1 MWNNNN
7 DNMMMQNQFM
17 NLNESKIDEII
28 KPFQEKIK
36 ILEDEIRQ
44 KDLEIARLK
53 FKLYQKNEINP
64 NQQFFNNNMNQMN
77 NPMNKMNNPMN
88 QMNNPM
94 NQMNNPMNQMNF
106 MNNQINQMMMNQ
118 IQMNQMNQ
126 NQQESIEFLAIEF
139 IMEDGK
145 KIFVQSKSDDKIENL
160 LNKFYCKTMFENG
173 SYDFFVKKELNNY
186 STIKENGINRKD
198 NLIFV
203 EKKKLN
209 DTSSK
214 NNNNLNIKNNCQI
227 LGERIQLFFN
237 ASSGLKVKIIIGKNN
252 TFKDAAIT
260 YFNKLGLDISRV
272 GKDFVFLFNG
282 IKLDFDDKRNL
293 GTFIHNLSFIT
304 VVDNNNI
311 IGGLKFVNQKF
322 NNF

>member
-1 MWNNNN
+1 MWNYNNH
-7 DNMMMQNQFM
+7 NMMMQNQFM

-64 NQQFFNNNMNQMN
+64 NQQFFNNNMNQIN
-77 NPMNKMNNPMN
+77 YPISQINYPMN
-88 QMNNPM
+88 QMNC
-94 NQMNNPMNQMNF
+94 
-106 MNNQINQMMMNQ
+106 MNNQINQKMTNQ

-126 NQQESIEFLAIEF
+126 NKQESYELLEIKF
-139 IMEDGK
+139 IMEDRK
-145 KIFVQSKSDDKIENL
+145 KIIVLSNFDDKIENL
-160 LNKFYCKTMFENG
+160 LNAFYYKSKFEEG

-227 LGERIQLFFN
+227 LGERIQLFFQ
-237 ASSGLKVKIIIGKNN
+237 ASSGLKASIYIGKNN
-252 TFKDAAIT
+252 TFKDVAIT
-260 YFNKLGLDISRV
+260 YCNNLGLDISSV
-272 GKDFVFLFNG
+272 GKDIIFLFNG
-282 IKLDFDDKRNL
+282 SKLNLDDKRNL
-293 GTFIHNLSFIT
+293 GKFMRNLSYII
-304 VVDNNNI
+304 VIDVKNI
-311 IGGLKFVNQKF
+311 IGGLKFVNQNF

>member
-7 DNMMMQNQFM
+7 DNMMMQNKFM

-64 NQQFFNNNMNQMN
+64 NQQFFNNNMNQIN
-77 NPMNKMNNPMN
+77 YPISQINYPMN
-88 QMNNPM
+88 QMNC
-94 NQMNNPMNQMNF
+94 
-106 MNNQINQMMMNQ
+106 MNNQINQKMTNQ

-126 NQQESIEFLAIEF
+126 NKQESYELLEIKF
-139 IMEDGK
+139 IMEDRK
-145 KIFVQSKSDDKIENL
+145 KIIVHSNFDDKIENL
-160 LNKFYCKTMFENG
+160 LNAFYYKSKFEEG

-186 STIKENGINRKD
+186 STIMENGINSKE

-214 NNNNLNIKNNCQI
+214 NNNILNRKNNCQI
-227 LGERIQLFFN
+227 LGEKIQLIFQ
-237 ASSGLKVKIIIGKNN
+237 ASSGLKVVLNIGKNN
-252 TFKDAAIT
+252 TFKDAVIM
-260 YFNKLGLDISRV
+260 YCNKCGLDISSV
-272 GKDFVFLFNG
+272 GKDLMFLFNG
-282 IKLDFDDKRNL
+282 SILHLDAKRNL
-293 GTFIHNLSFIT
+293 GELLKNIHKIT
-304 VVDNNNI
+304 VIDQNNV
-311 IGGLKFVNQKF
+311 IGALKFVNQKF